1 MNERDNSIQIEC
13 LNTIFHLFVQSEEE
27 VTKIEIFL
35 NNLCTVSS
43 LSIRDVYNWCNRQ
56 GIVYD
61 TKFKYRKELSLWK
74 NVQLYIYYYR
84 QKHKYMLRLKTA

>member
-1 MNERDNSIQIEC
+1 MNKNDNSIQIEC

-35 NNLCTVSS
+35 GNLKTVRS

-56 GIVYD
+56 GIAYD
-61 TKFKYRKELSLWK
+61 TCFKYRSELSIWK
-74 NVQLYIYYYR
+74 NVRLYIHYYS
-84 QKHKYMLRLKTA
+84 QKHKYMPRLKTA